1 MNKIDPLEKLIQKS
15 KSSLSEQKAPDR
27 IWDNIVEQISNEK
40 ENEKWSFFA
49 IVLSWFD
56 FSYSKRKIF
65 VAVAATI
72 LGVLIINSILSPRLI
87 TIEKTG
93 KLAIELDESL
103 LNEYQKYE
111 EVIDGYKFD
120 YLDQNIL
127 SNNRRIFPHVERLV
141 SLDNTISRCYSALEI
156 NPYSETVNKA
166 LVSAY
171 QKKIMTLKEVNNL
184 VRSVS

>member
-1 MNKIDPLEKLIQKS
+1 MNKIDPFEKLIQKS
-15 KSSLSEQKAPDR
+15 KLSEQKAPDN
-27 IWDNIVEQISNEK
+27 IWDNIVEQISNEEK
-40 ENEKWSFFA
+40 EKKPSIFTN
-49 IVLSWFD
+49 ILSWFD
-56 FSYSKRKIF
+56 FSYSTRRAFIIG
-65 VAVAATI
+65 AATI
-72 LGVLIINSILSPRLI
+72 LGVVIINSILSPRLI
-87 TIEKTG
+87 TLEKTG

-111 EVIDGYKFD
+111 EVIDGYNFD

-141 SLDNTISRCYSALEI
+141 SLDNTISRCYSALEV

-171 QKKIMTLKEVNNL
+171 QKKIVTLKEVNNL
-184 VRSVS
+184 IRRVS

>member
-1 MNKIDPLEKLIQKS
+1 MKKTDPFEKLIQKS
-15 KSSLSEQKAPDR
+15 KASLSEKKAPDQ

-40 ENEKWSFFA
+40 ENEKPSIFTK
-49 IVLSWFD
+49 ISSWFD
-56 FSYSKRKIF
+56 FSYSTRRIF
-65 VAVAATI
+65 VIAAATI
-72 LGVLIINSILSPRLI
+72 LGVFIINSILSPRLI
-87 TIEKTG
+87 TIKKTG
-93 KLAIELDESL
+93 ELAIELDESL

-111 EVIDGYKFD
+111 KVIDGYKFD

-184 VRSVS
+184 IRRVS

>member
-1 MNKIDPLEKLIQKS
+1 MKKTDPFEKLIQKS
-15 KSSLSEQKAPDR
+15 RLSEQKAPDK
-27 IWDNIVEQISNEK
+27 IWDNIVEQISNKK
-40 ENEKWSFFA
+40 ESGKMSVFTKIF
-49 IVLSWFD
+49 SWFD
-56 FSYSKRKIF
+56 FSHSTTKII
-65 VAVAATI
+65 AIAAGTI

-87 TIEKTG
+87 TIEETG
-93 KLAIELDESL
+93 ELAIELDESL

-111 EVIDGYKFD
+111 KVIDGYKFN

-141 SLDNTISRCYSALEI
+141 SLDNTISRCYTALEI

-184 VRSVS
+184 IRRAS

>member
-1 MNKIDPLEKLIQKS
+1 MNKIDPFEKLIQKL
-15 KSSLSEQKAPDR
+15 KSNLSEQKAPDQ

-40 ENEKWSFFA
+40 ENEKSGFFTK
-49 IVLSWFD
+49 VLFWFD
-56 FSYSKRKIF
+56 LSYSTRRVI
-65 VAVAATI
+65 VAAAATV
-72 LGVLIINSILSPRLI
+72 LGVLIINSILNPKLI

-93 KLAIELDESL
+93 KLAIELDERL
-103 LNEYQKYE
+103 LTEYQKYE

-156 NPYSETVNKA
+156 NPYSEAVNKA